1 MSEYPEWMPKPQTN
15 ALDRI
20 VKELKRIADALEEIQ
35 MDGYDSFLS
44 RIAGSLEYLCNAELE
59 GGKDVPFTE
68 EKR

>member
-20 VKELKRIADALEEIQ
+20 VKELKRIAD
-35 MDGYDSFLS
+35 
-44 RIAGSLEYLCNAELE
+44 SLEYLCNAELE